1 MPRRSGNHSSLS
13 QVDSLKPEYEFEVI
27 NYVLL
32 RERYINS
39 LKESLS
45 KTGGKI
51 DLQIIDSVEKIRSV
65 SVDLVETIK
74 VWQRTQV

>member
-51 DLQIIDSVEKIRSV
+51 DLQIIDAVEKIRSV